1 MDYSTLLIE
10 EQDGVTTVT
19 VSRPAARNALSTQV
33 LAELDHFLSEV
44 LAGVDL
50 SGAAGPTPAGIIV
63 TGAPGPAFVAG
74 ADIREM
80 AAMTPAEGERFGA
93 LGQRVTR
100 LLEEVPCPV
109 VACVDGYAL
118 GGGCEVVLAC
128 DFAYATRRSVFGQ
141 PEVALGLVPGFGGC
155 VRLQRLVGPA
165 VARELIYTGRHVD
178 APEALRLGLV
188 NAVFDDRGGMLTAAR
203 AVLGRVAGNSPT
215 AVALAKAAVNAAAG
229 RTVAAGLAV
238 ELTAF
243 HEAFTTA
250 DMREGTSAFL
260 AKRPPAFP
268 SGLARGATAPAAT
281 REPLRHD

>member
-19 VSRPAARNALSTQV
+19 VSRPSARNALSGRV
-33 LAELDHFLSEV
+33 LDELDHFLTGV
-44 LAGVDL
+44 LVGTTP
-50 SGAAGPTPAGIIV
+50 GPTGVIL
-63 TGAPGPAFVAG
+63 TGAPGPAFIAG

-80 AAMTPAEGERFGA
+80 AAMTPAEGERFGL

-100 LLEEVPCPV
+100 LLEQVPCPV
-109 VACVDGYAL
+109 VAAVDGYAL

-141 PEVALGLVPGFGGC
+141 PEVVLGLVPGFGGC

-188 NAVFDDRGGMLTAAR
+188 NAVFDDRDEMLAAAR
-203 AVLGRVAGNSPT
+203 AVLDRIAGNSAA
-215 AVALAKAAVNAAAG
+215 AVSLAKAAVHGAAG
-229 RTVAAGLAV
+229 TTVAAGLAV
-238 ELTAF
+238 ELDAF
-243 HEAFTTA
+243 REAFTTD
-250 DMREGTSAFL
+250 DMREGTAAFL
-260 AKRPPAFP
+260 AKRTPVFP
-268 SGLARGATAPAAT
+268 RPTSPDRT
-281 REPLRHD
+281 REPLLHD